1 MSNIFAKCW
10 RVFADA
16 MSSKG
21 TKPREPE
28 PAPEKEE
35 LTFTGFLQDSNQN
48 TMDYKKIMSEHFR
61 VGLEHF
67 FRTTPLLC
75 IDGSVNPLWK
85 GQLAIGFP
93 NFTET
98 EITELMASLRLSEF
112 LMEEEMVSLPARAFT
127 DPAYKHLVDELET
140 TSVLETLMHKL
151 APEADYDPVHCI
163 NSVKMYGMWYTVA
176 SV

>member
-1 MSNIFAKCW
+1 MSGFFTKCW
-10 RVFADA
+10 RVLADA

-28 PAPEKEE
+28 SEP
-35 LTFTGFLQDSNQN
+35 TGEWKNLFPPLPP
-48 TMDYKKIMSEHFR
+48 TDYKELMSEHYR
-61 VGLEHF
+61 AKITHF

-85 GQLAIGFP
+85 DQLAMGFP

-112 LMEEEMVSLPARAFT
+112 LMEEEMVSLPSRAFM

-140 TSVLETLMHKL
+140 TSVLETLIPKL
-151 APEADYDPVHCI
+151 APEADYDETSCTS
-163 NSVKMYGMWYTVA
+163 SVKMYGMWYTVA
-176 SV
+176 RV